1 MEINQLLN
9 EACLPLD
16 RKESARTIAA
26 STDSRNSLSPILFVV
41 TALAAT
47 LFLASCGGSSGG
59 ASTQPPV
66 VSYATTT
73 AVYTKGTAI
82 TPDTPINSGG
92 APTSY
97 SITPVLPAGLSL
109 NSTTGALSGTPTVVA
124 AQAVY
129 TVTASNTG
137 GNASIGLRITV
148 NDVFPSGLTYTVNP
162 AVYAVAASI
171 SPNVPSWSSV
181 GGTPTSFSA
190 VGGLPF
196 GLSIDPATGIITGSP
211 TAQLPQANYTV
222 TASNSG
228 GSTNATLTITVLPQ
242 APYITT
248 QPASQYVGSDI
259 AANLAV
265 GAGGGGTLS
274 YQWYENSAAIS
285 GANYLLYT
293 TPVLTAADSGE
304 QFYVVVSDNYGR
316 SVTSNTATLTIK
328 GVSGTFVNTGTPNV
342 ARGFHTSTLLQNG
355 MVLIA
360 GGQNGNNALSSAEL
374 YDPVTGNFTFTG
386 SLVTAR
392 SAHSAT
398 LLQNGKVLIAGGY
411 TFGGN
416 GSSPVLASAEIYD
429 PGTGLFS
436 STGSLANA
444 RTGHSAILLASGK
457 VLIAGGE
464 TSSNGFAYSTL
475 ASAEL
480 YDPVAGTFS
489 STGSLNTARSAPA
502 TLLSNGQVLLAGG
515 GTLSTGL
522 PTSLASAEIYDPSA
536 GTFSFTGSLST
547 ARSGH
552 SATLLQNGKVLIAGG
567 DSGGNPNYLSSAE
580 LYDPSAGTFTAT
592 GDLNYQ
598 RQNHGGVLLPNG
610 QVLIV
615 GGGISFVI
623 TTSSIINIT
632 EIYDPASGVFI
643 VNAPTNYNRFFFSAN
658 LLNNGQ
664 VFVTGQ
670 ETSAIGGGT
679 TDPSELYKP

>member
-1 MEINQLLN
+1 M
-9 EACLPLD
+9 PLD

-47 LFLASCGGSSGG
+47 LFLASCGGSSGS

-109 NSTTGALSGTPTVVA
+109 NSTTGVLSGTPTVVA

-129 TVTASNTG
+129 TVTASNAG
-137 GNASIGLRITV
+137 GNVGIGLRITV
-148 NDVFPSGLTYTVNP
+148 NDIAPSGFGYSMNT
-162 AVYAVAASI
+162 AIYAVAAAI
-171 SPNVPSWSSV
+171 SPDVPSWSSS

-196 GLSIDPATGIITGSP
+196 GLSLDPATGIISGTP

-248 QPASQYVGSDI
+248 QPASQYVGSNI

-342 ARGFHTSTLLQNG
+342 ARGFHTATVLQNG

-360 GGQNGNNALSSAEL
+360 GGRNGNNILSSAEL
-374 YDPVTGNFTFTG
+374 YNPATGIFTLTG
-386 SLVTAR
+386 SLATAR
-392 SAHSAT
+392 ASHSAT
-398 LLQNGKVLIAGGY
+398 LLQNGKVLIAGGS
-411 TFGGN
+411 TN
-416 GSSPVLASAEIYD
+416 GTGFPTVASAELYD
-429 PGTGLFS
+429 PGTGTFS
-436 STGSLANA
+436 PTGSLAAA
-444 RTGHSAILLASGK
+444 RGGHGAILLVNGQ
-457 VLIAGGE
+457 VLVAGGE
-464 TSSNGFAYSTL
+464 YSTNGSFGTL

-489 STGSLNTARSAPA
+489 ATGTLNTARATPA
-502 TLLSNGQVLLAGG
+502 TLLNDGRVLFAGG
-515 GTLSTGL
+515 SNFSAG
-522 PTSLASAEIYDPSA
+522 SLGSAEIYDPSA